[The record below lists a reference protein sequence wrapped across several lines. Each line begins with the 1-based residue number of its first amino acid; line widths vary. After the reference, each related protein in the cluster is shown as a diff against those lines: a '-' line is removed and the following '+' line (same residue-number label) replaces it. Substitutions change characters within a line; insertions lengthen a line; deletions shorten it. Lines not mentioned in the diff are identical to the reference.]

1 MRNVEPL
8 QPPGSIE
15 EGRISTYIEEKAKV
29 VAVFCGDRIASI
41 PCRANY
47 SILHQDD
54 LKNRL
59 ICTRTS

>member
-47 SILHQDD
+47 FAP
-54 LKNRL
+54 R
-59 ICTRTS
+59 RF